1 LITDVCVAN
10 VEMTPDEIDNM
21 NYVYALVAH
30 STIMNFSL
38 IVSFLIIFYAAIM
51 IMMLQRTEKLG
62 ELIIMVG

>member
-1 LITDVCVAN
+1 
-10 VEMTPDEIDNM
+10 MTPDEIDNM